1 MKVMDLDKLLPADL
15 PQGENVL
22 WYGQPDWV
30 SLARNAYRADFVAL
44 YFLGLMVWNALTI
57 GADQGAWDALMAI
70 VSTFVLAVL
79 ALGLLGLLAYLSART
94 TFYIITSRRIVMKIG
109 IALPIFF
116 NLPFSQIEAAALRLF
131 KDGTGDLPLALIKT
145 RRIAYLNLWP
155 HARPF
160 HFSHPEPTLRCIPQA
175 QMIADVLSKAMVTEA
190 QLRLGRKDVANPSDV
205 LTHAYPTY
213 QPSSALTA

>member
-1 MKVMDLDKLLPADL
+1 MKLVDLDKLLPSDI
-15 PQGENVL
+15 PEGETVL

-44 YFLGLMVWNALTI
+44 YFLGLMGWNALTI
-57 GADQGAWDALMAI
+57 GTESGLWDALVAV
-70 VSTFVLAVL
+70 VSILALALL
-79 ALGLLGLLAYLSART
+79 ALGLLGLLAYLSAHT

-116 NLPFSQIEAAALRLF
+116 NLPFSQINSAALGLF
-131 KDGTGDLPLALIKT
+131 SDGTGDLPLTLVKT
-145 RRIAYLNLWP
+145 RRIAYLHLWP

-160 HFSHPEPTLRCIPQA
+160 HFSNPEPTLRCIPQA

-190 QLRLGRKDVANPSDV
+190 QIRLGRNDVPNPSDV
-205 LTHAYPTY
+205 LTHAYPSY
-213 QPSSALTA
+213 QPSSAITA